1 MCREGHDEAN
11 DFGGWL
17 LFGIGSIQIDADEMI
32 FEKGSFGGD
41 RFDGYDSYRDRIK
54 LNTVIIGGCIS
65 TDNVF
70 SIARTLDICC
80 AAVVYGIWASQLSC
94 YLTNAGWGNPVVKV
108 L

>member
-17 LFGIGSIQIDADEMI
+17 SFGIGSIQIDADEMI
-32 FEKGSFGGD
+32 SEKGSFGGD

-54 LNTVIIGGCIS
+54 LTTVIIGVVFRQIMLFS
-65 TDNVF
+65 TT
-70 SIARTLDICC
+70 RTLDICC
-80 AAVVYGIWASQLSC
+80 AAVVYGIWASQLSF
-94 YLTNAGWGNPVVKV
+94 YLTNAGWGNPVVRI

>member
-17 LFGIGSIQIDADEMI
+17 SFGIGSIQIDADEII
-32 FEKGSFGGD
+32 FEKDSFGGD

-70 SIARTLDICC
+70 STTRTFDICS

-94 YLTNAGWGNPVVKV
+94 YLTNAGWGNPVVRR